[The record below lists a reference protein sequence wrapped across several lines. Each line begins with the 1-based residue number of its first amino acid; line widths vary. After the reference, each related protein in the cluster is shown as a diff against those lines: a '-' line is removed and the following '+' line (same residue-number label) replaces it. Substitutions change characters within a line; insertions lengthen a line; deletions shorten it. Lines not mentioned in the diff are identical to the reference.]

1 MSSRT
6 ERARIYGTTSFD
18 VSDIRKLRE
27 ELGYTH
33 EHEWTT
39 DEYTDFLY
47 SVEIDLRKVMRK
59 MGERFL
65 HDLLIDSHYYDKKPD
80 AKRES

>member
-1 MSSRT
+1 
-6 ERARIYGTTSFD
+6 
-18 VSDIRKLRE
+18 
-27 ELGYTH
+27 
-33 EHEWTT
+33 
-39 DEYTDFLY
+39 
-47 SVEIDLRKVMRK
+47 MRK